1 VRWLFVLVAVTGCAD
16 LPPLELGTCGNG
28 ILDPGEDCDTHD
40 ARCVACAWTCDDLD
54 CSGIPAPRDGHGYAC
69 GAEHVCHA
77 PGGVLATTPTT
88 NQELAVQTIFIT
100 DVDRDHYGDVVGVS
114 ADAIVSRFG
123 DPAGKLE
130 RETATVIPTV
140 GGPIAIAD
148 LDGDKAR
155 DVLVPARDG
164 LVAFASPQHAM
175 SPFALTVELA
185 GVGNLQLRALFS
197 IDGKR
202 LGVLVDDP
210 RGSGHLVGAIVDIT
224 TRVIMPMALPLCDST
239 YQSATFDP
247 SLADFHDTTGVPAKP
262 SVGVTF
268 IATSD
273 TTGQP
278 QLCAINI
285 EEDSPT
291 SFSFNVGP
299 PDFPATSHRPVLAEV
314 DDSTCPS
321 IIDSDDGPAQLA
333 RRPGYRDVNG
343 RCTLGLPVAMPAIAA
358 PSSDA
363 VVGRVRL
370 SPAIAGAA
378 PDALVLTSGI
388 YDLDTTAHPIGQLY
402 SSDRALTSSASG
414 DIDADGNTDGVALGL
429 DQTIDVLYR
438 TTQPDGFFRVRIA
451 TDALPSHLAV
461 ADFDGNGADDI
472 AFTEPQATGDALL
485 VAYGTRDRPLPAV
498 EVAEL
503 ADAIATLPIALVDSN
518 DPTDRI
524 ADLSV
529 IDERP
534 DFVAANFH
542 GSPDRTLIPYL
553 DPRGQLSTSTFRG
566 VVGGH
571 FIPGASTF
579 DMVAIEPDANV
590 QMECTATRL
599 WRFAGAGPGGFYDG
613 NVAGFPSQTGWVCL
627 SSPTIGTC
635 AEGSAFCTDR
645 GRLLAWPTGG
655 TDLVIGID
663 PITPQAI
670 VLDPGTFDI
679 ARNTPPVPSITSLA
693 GAMPSGSTLREAFA
707 ADLDGDGVPELVLA
721 YGQGVLA
728 CRVDATGLACG
739 DLIANVPEL
748 SGLTCGDAVTGVIAL
763 EGQAPEMFPGMSA
776 DLVVQC
782 GAAIYRVSYDASG
795 YHAVQ
800 LAVLPVVPD
809 AIAVGDVN
817 GDAVADLVV
826 VAAGRVY
833 VYPQLTSREVSR

>member
-1 VRWLFVLVAVTGCAD
+1 LLFVLVAFAGCAD

-40 ARCVACAWTCDDLD
+40 ARCVACAWTCDRD
-54 CSGIPAPRDGHGYAC
+54 CSDIPAPRDGRGYAC
-69 GAEHVCHA
+69 GADGVCHA
-77 PGGVLATTPTT
+77 PGGVLATTPTAD
-88 NQELAVQTIFIT
+88 QELAVQTIFVT
-100 DVDRDHYGDVVGVS
+100 DIDRDRYGDVVGLS

-123 DPAGKLE
+123 DPTGKLE
-130 RETATVIPTV
+130 REAATVIPTV

-148 LDGDKAR
+148 LDGDNAR

-164 LVAFASPQHAM
+164 LVAFASPQDAM
-175 SPFALTVELA
+175 SPFALTLELA
-185 GVGNLQLRALFS
+185 GVGSLKLRAIFS

-210 RGSGHLVGAIVDIT
+210 FGSGHLVGVIVDIT
-224 TRVIMPMALPLCDST
+224 TPVIVPITLPLCDST

-247 SLADFHDTTGVPAKP
+247 SLLDFHDTTSDPKKP
-262 SVGVTF
+262 SVGVAF

-273 TTGQP
+273 TTHQA

-285 EEDSPT
+285 EQDSPT
-291 SFSFNVGP
+291 SFSFTIGP
-299 PDFPATSHRPVLAEV
+299 PNFPATSHRPVLAEV

-321 IIDSDDGPAQLA
+321 IIDSDAGPAQLS

-343 RCTLGLPVAMPAIAA
+343 RCTLGLPVAMPPIAA

-388 YDLDTTAHPIGQLY
+388 YDLDTTAQPVGQLY
-402 SSDRALTSSASG
+402 SSDRPLTASAFG

-472 AFTEPQATGDALL
+472 EFTEPQRRGDALL
-485 VAYGTRDRPLPAV
+485 VAYGTRDRPLPPV
-498 EVAEL
+498 VVADL
-503 ADAIATLPIALVDSN
+503 AGVIATLPIALVDSS
-518 DPTDRI
+518 DPGDRI

-534 DFVAANFH
+534 DVVAANFH

-579 DMVAIEPDANV
+579 DMLAIEPDANP
-590 QMECTATRL
+590 MECMGTRL
-599 WRFAGAGPGGFYDG
+599 WRFAGAGPGGFYDSSI
-613 NVAGFPSQTGWVCL
+613 AGFPSQSGWVCVAR
-627 SSPTIGTC
+627 PAIGTC
-635 AEGSAFCTDR
+635 AEGSELCTDR
-645 GRLLAWPTGG
+645 ARLVAWPTGG
-655 TDLVIGID
+655 TDLLIAID
-663 PITPQAI
+663 PITAQAI
-670 VLDPGTFDI
+670 VLDPGSFDI
-679 ARNTPPVPSITSLA
+679 ANHTQPAMSTTSLA
-693 GAMPSGSTLREAFA
+693 GAMPAGSTLREAFA

-721 YGQGVLA
+721 YGHGVLA
-728 CRVDATGLACG
+728 CRVDQNGLACG

-748 SGLTCGDAVTGVIAL
+748 AGLACGDAVPGLIAL
-763 EGQAPEMFPGMSA
+763 EGQAPQMFPGMSA
-776 DLVVQC
+776 DLAVQC
-782 GAAIYRVSYDASG
+782 GAAIYRVTYDASG
-795 YHAVQ
+795 YHAMQ

-809 AIAVGDVN
+809 AMAVGDVN
-817 GDAVADLVV
+817 GDAVGDLIV